1 MPTTVDRGWIGEK
14 KVDLE
19 QIKSDPYI
27 LALMKM
33 SDRQIEVMG
42 YTEHGL
48 RHANITSDY
57 AMKICRSLGLNDYET
72 ETASIATYLHDIGNL
87 TGRENHG
94 QTGAV
99 LVGQFLL
106 SYGAKPDQLAEIL
119 TAISNHDDDPPIIAT
134 KTTAICIIADKAD
147 VNHTR
152 VRKTANIQT
161 DIHDRVNFAVLDSVI
176 EVSEG
181 FIILNLTL
189 NPSIAQAADYLEIFA
204 GRMQAMRKSA
214 KYLGCEFQL
223 IINGVRII

>member
-1 MPTTVDRGWIGEK
+1 M
-14 KVDLE
+14 DLE

-27 LALMKM
+27 LALLKM

-48 RHANITSDY
+48 RHANVTSDY
-57 AMKICRSLGLNDYET
+57 AIKICRSLGLNDYET

-119 TAISNHDDDPPIIAT
+119 TAMKVIMAATRSSPEWAASERIHNLFVSRPTTSLRTVRKIAPKTETIAT
-134 KTTAICIIADKAD
+134 RCFSL
-147 VNHTR
+147 
-152 VRKTANIQT
+152 
-161 DIHDRVNFAVLDSVI
+161 FA
-176 EVSEG
+176 
-181 FIILNLTL
+181 IILSDQSPVT
-189 NPSIAQAADYLEIFA
+189 Y
-204 GRMQAMRKSA
+204 
-214 KYLGCEFQL
+214 
-223 IINGVRII
+223 INRPLYSKAPPLHSLWA